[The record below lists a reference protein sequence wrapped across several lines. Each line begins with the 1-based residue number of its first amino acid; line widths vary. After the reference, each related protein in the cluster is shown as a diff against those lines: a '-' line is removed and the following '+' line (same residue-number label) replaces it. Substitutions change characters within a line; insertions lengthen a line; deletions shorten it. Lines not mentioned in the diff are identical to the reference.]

1 MSDESSSGGLHID
14 SDWKTEAA
22 EEKERLIQ
30 QEQQEQAKQAAAP
43 QQASFMELV
52 NLLAMQAGI
61 ALGGYQGPNGENIP
75 PNPHAA
81 KHYVDLLEVIQK
93 KTEGNLED
101 EEKKV
106 LDAVL
111 HELRMIYVQSVSGE
125 VPAAPT
131 DTPEPEIT
139 S

>member
-1 MSDESSSGGLHID
+1 MNDGSSGGGLHID

-22 EEKERLIQ
+22 EEKKRLAK
-30 QEQQEQAKQAAAP
+30 QEQQEQVKQAEGQP
-43 QQASFMELV
+43 QASFLELI

-81 KHYVDLLEVIQK
+81 KHYVDLLEVIQV

-111 HELRMIYVQSVSGE
+111 HELRMIYVQSVSGA
-125 VPAAPT
+125 VPAMPT
-131 DTPEPEIT
+131 DAPET
-139 S
+139 TG

>member
-1 MSDESSSGGLHID
+1 MSDEASSGGLHID

-22 EEKERLIQ
+22 EEKKRLVQ
-30 QEQQEQAKQAAAP
+30 QEQQEQTQQAAGP
-43 QQASFMELV
+43 QQASFLELI

-61 ALGGYQGPNGENIP
+61 ALGGYQGPNGENVP
-75 PNPHAA
+75 ANPHAA
-81 KHYVDLLEVIQK
+81 KHYVDLLEIIQK

-111 HELRMIYVQSVSGE
+111 HELRMIYVQSVSGAATPT
-125 VPAAPT
+125 PA
-131 DTPEPEIT
+131 DTPETI